1 MFCRLC
7 GAQVDDGDRF
17 CPSCGAP
24 VKGETGEPSKEKWPD
39 VSSGAGEPGQ
49 KPSMNGKAVTSL
61 VLGIL
66 SIPAAYLF
74 VPGLVCGI
82 IGIVLAVNAIKQ
94 VKESGGRGKRLAVAG
109 LICAIA
115 GTAAASL
122 WVVCCAFILKS
133 IHDQGIQCGCIL
145 TGYLFHP

>member
-1 MFCRLC
+1 MFCRQC

-24 VKGETGEPSKEKWPD
+24 AEGETGEPSGEKLPG
-39 VSSGAGEPGQ
+39 VPNETIEPEQ
-49 KPSMNGKAVTSL
+49 KPKMNGKAVTSL

-66 SIPAAYLF
+66 SIPGAYIF

-94 VKESGGRGKRLAVAG
+94 VKESGGRGKGLAVAG
-109 LICAIA
+109 LICAIV
-115 GTAAASL
+115 GTAAAGL
-122 WVVCCAFILKS
+122 WVVCCTFILKS